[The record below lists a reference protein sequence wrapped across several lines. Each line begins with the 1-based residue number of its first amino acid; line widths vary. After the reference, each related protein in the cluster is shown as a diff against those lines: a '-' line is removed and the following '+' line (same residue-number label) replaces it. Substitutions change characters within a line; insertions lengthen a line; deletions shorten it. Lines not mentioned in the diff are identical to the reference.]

1 MKPAHAI
8 DGFHP
13 VGLIRFISVSY
24 ATLGRL
30 WLSGARLADVRVS
43 YIEPSPLYDR
53 MPCLNSQLHMATC
66 TRSKSLAA
74 IVRRVL
80 QQMGGP
86 HSGSPFRVSESC
98 QRAQRAAV
106 RTRSLP
112 RLALRLWTARR
123 GAAHAP
129 RTDLVSS
136 SRSCNTGEPGT
147 MYKSSPEITRVS
159 SSRVSWA
166 SGHGRGS

>member
-1 MKPAHAI
+1 VKPAHAI

-66 TRSKSLAA
+66 MARSKSLAA
-74 IVRRVL
+74 ISYRRVL
-80 QQMGGP
+80 
-86 HSGSPFRVSESC
+86 HADESTALAHEC

-123 GAAHAP
+123 GAARAP

-136 SRSCNTGEPGT
+136 SRSYNTGEPGK